1 MKHTSICV
9 SLALMIA
16 ALTAAALTAGDIA
29 PNQEKLAGVAD
40 GSITAARASWWG
52 FSEKD
57 STEILQAALDSGVS
71 VLTIDKQET
80 PWIVRPLKIPSN
92 IEVVLDDEVTV
103 EAKEGEFFGLVDSLL
118 TITGENVI
126 LRGGRGSVL
135 KMRKKDYQN
144 PPYEL
149 SEWRHAVRLHGVRN
163 VVIRDLTIRASG
175 GDGIYVGAG
184 EDGGPCENVVVRN
197 VFCDDNNRQGIS
209 VVSARGLLIEDCVL
223 ANTSGL
229 PPQAGI
235 DIEPNKPDQCLVDC
249 VVRRCLMANNSGDGI
264 EIYLPYMNADS
275 EPISVTIEDC
285 LSIWNGRNGL
295 SHLIENG
302 DGRSVAG
309 ELTIRN
315 CTLRNN
321 RFGFE
326 LASKGIDAHAMTI
339 ENLVIDFSTALDP
352 KLSPITVITCLPDQ
366 YPIGKMVWDGIT
378 VIDPLQREPITYIDR
393 TPFKYG
399 FFDITGS
406 LTRKTA
412 ADDPGVDETIDAAWL
427 QKHFPGRRDSGFP
440 VTEVDR
446 AKVRPACGAAA
457 AGTVEEPSVLW
468 EYDNGEWFF
477 FAKSGEPVTL
487 TMRLF
492 PPADPA
498 PNRDVRQVAPVLID
512 PDGNRTTLQPYGEE
526 GRDYTITPEKDG
538 LWTIKARSL
547 DGASALAA
555 CSAPNAATFYPEGS
569 FQCGE
574 GTCYFAVPEGTERF
588 ALSVNQ
594 YQPEEGTVVLTDPNG
609 KVRLKSDRIDGSA
622 MFEGDEAIPGVWKL
636 RVAKTGKDPSGFFLT
651 FYGLAPLVS
660 VEPDKTLEQAP

>member
-1 MKHTSICV
+1 MKHIFFCV
-9 SLALMIA
+9 SLALVFAAPVA
-16 ALTAAALTAGDIA
+16 ALMAGDIA
-29 PNQEKLAGVAD
+29 PDREKLARVAD
-40 GSITAARASWWG
+40 GTITAARASWWG
-52 FSEKD
+52 FSEED

-71 VLTIDKQET
+71 VLTIDKQQS
-80 PWIVRPLKIPSN
+80 PWIVRPLKIPSD
-92 IEVVLDDEVTV
+92 IEVILDDEVTV

-118 TITGENVI
+118 TITGENVT

-135 KMRKKDYQN
+135 KMRKRDYQN

-149 SEWRHAVRLHGVRN
+149 SEWRHAVRLHAVRN

-175 GDGIYVGAG
+175 GDGVYVGAG
-184 EDGGPCENVVVRN
+184 ANDEPCENVVIRN
-197 VFCDDNNRQGIS
+197 VLCDDNNRQGIS
-209 VVSARGLLIEDCVL
+209 VVTARGLLIEDCVL

-249 VVRRCLMANNSGDGI
+249 VVRRCLMANNAGDGI

-339 ENLVIDFSTALDP
+339 ENLVVDFSTALDP
-352 KLSPITVITCLPDQ
+352 NISPITVITCLPDQ
-366 YPIGKMVWDGIT
+366 YPIGKMVWEGIT
-378 VIDPLQREPITYIDR
+378 VIDPLRREPIRYVNR

-406 LTRKTA
+406 LRRKTG
-412 ADDPGVDETIDAAWL
+412 ADDPGVAETIDAAWL
-427 QKHFPGRRDSGFP
+427 QKHFPGSRQCGFP
-440 VTEVDR
+440 VSEVDR
-446 AKVRPACGAAA
+446 AKVRPAAGAAA
-457 AGTVEEPSVLW
+457 DGTAEEPSPLW
-468 EYDNGEWFF
+468 VYDKGQWFF
-477 FAKSGEPVTL
+477 FAKRGEPVKL
-487 TMRLF
+487 TMRLL
-492 PPADPA
+492 PPVDPA
-498 PNRDVRQVAPVLID
+498 PNRDVRQIAPVLID
-512 PDGNRTTLQPYGEE
+512 PDGNRTTLEPYGTE

-538 LWTIKARSL
+538 VWTLKAKSL

-555 CSAPNAATFYPEGS
+555 CSVPNAVTFFPEGS

-574 GTCYFAVPEGTERF
+574 GTYYFAVPEGTERF
-588 ALSVNQ
+588 AVSVNQ

-609 KVRLKSDRIDGSA
+609 KVCLASDRIDGSA
-622 MFEGDEAIPGVWKL
+622 RLEGDEAVPGVWTLK
-636 RVAKTGKDPSGFFLT
+636 VAKTGKEPSGFFLT
-651 FYGLAPLVS
+651 LYGLAPLVS

>member
-1 MKHTSICV
+1 MKHIFFCL
-9 SLALMIA
+9 SLALVFAAPVA
-16 ALTAAALTAGDIA
+16 ALMAGDIA
-29 PNQEKLAGVAD
+29 PDREKLARVAD
-40 GSITAARASWWG
+40 GTITAARASWWG
-52 FSEKD
+52 FNEQD

-71 VLTIDKQET
+71 VLTIDKQQS
-80 PWIVRPLKIPSN
+80 PWIVRPLKIPSD
-92 IEVVLDDEVTV
+92 IEVILDDEVTV

-118 TITGENVI
+118 TITGENVT

-135 KMRKKDYQN
+135 KMRKRDYQN

-149 SEWRHAVRLHGVRN
+149 SEWRHAVRLHAVRN

-175 GDGIYVGAG
+175 GDGVYVGAG
-184 EDGGPCENVVVRN
+184 ANDEPCENVVIRN
-197 VFCDDNNRQGIS
+197 VLCDDNNRQGIS
-209 VVSARGLLIEDCVL
+209 VVTARGLLIEDCVL

-235 DIEPNKPDQCLVDC
+235 DIEPNKPNQCLVDC
-249 VVRRCLMANNSGDGI
+249 VVRRCLMANNAGDGI
-264 EIYLPYMNADS
+264 EIYLPYINADS
-275 EPISVTIEDC
+275 EPISVTVEDC

-339 ENLVIDFSTALDP
+339 ENLVVDFSTALDP
-352 KLSPITVITCLPDQ
+352 NISPITVITCLPDQ
-366 YPIGKMVWDGIT
+366 YPIGKMVWEGIT
-378 VIDPLQREPITYIDR
+378 VIDPLRREPIRYVNR

-406 LTRKTA
+406 LRRKTG
-412 ADDPGVDETIDAAWL
+412 ADDPGVAETIDAAWL
-427 QKHFPGRRDSGFP
+427 QKHFPGSRQCGFP
-440 VTEVDR
+440 VSEVDR
-446 AKVRPACGAAA
+446 AKVRPAAGAAA
-457 AGTVEEPSVLW
+457 DGTAEEPSPLW
-468 EYDNGEWFF
+468 VYDKGQWFF
-477 FAKSGEPVTL
+477 FAKRGEPVKL
-487 TMRLF
+487 TMRLL
-492 PPADPA
+492 PPVDPA
-498 PNRDVRQVAPVLID
+498 PNRDVRQIAPVLID
-512 PDGNRTTLQPYGEE
+512 PDGNRTTLEPYGTE

-538 LWTIKARSL
+538 VWTLKAKSL

-555 CSAPNAATFYPEGS
+555 CSVPNAVTFFPEGS

-574 GTCYFAVPEGTERF
+574 GTYYFAVPEGTERF
-588 ALSVNQ
+588 AVSVNQ

-609 KVRLKSDRIDGSA
+609 KVCLKSDRIDGSA
-622 MFEGDEAIPGVWKL
+622 RLEGDEAVPGVWTLK
-636 RVAKTGKDPSGFFLT
+636 VAKTGKEPSGFFLT
-651 FYGLAPLVS
+651 LYGLAPLVS

>member
-1 MKHTSICV
+1 MKHIFFCV
-9 SLALMIA
+9 SLALVFAAPVA
-16 ALTAAALTAGDIA
+16 ALMAGDIA
-29 PNQEKLAGVAD
+29 PDREKLARVAD
-40 GSITAARASWWG
+40 GTITAARASWWG
-52 FSEKD
+52 FREED
-57 STEILQAALDSGVS
+57 STEILQAALDSGVR

-92 IEVVLDDEVTV
+92 IEVILANGVTV
-103 EAKEGEFFGLVDSLL
+103 EAKEGEFFGIFDSLV
-118 TITGENVI
+118 TITGENVT
-126 LRGGRGSVL
+126 LRGGWGSVL
-135 KMRKKDYQN
+135 KMRKSDYQN
-144 PPYEL
+144 PPYKP
-149 SEWRHAVRLHGVRN
+149 SEWRHAVRLHGVKN
-163 VVIRDLTIRASG
+163 VVIQHLMISSSG

-184 EDGGPCENVVVRN
+184 EDGGPCENLVIRGVY
-197 VFCDDNNRQGIS
+197 CEDNNRQGIS
-209 VVSARGLLIEDCVL
+209 VVSARGLLIEDCAL
-223 ANTSGL
+223 THTRGL

-275 EPISVTIEDC
+275 EPISVTIDSC
-285 LSIWNGRNGL
+285 LSLRNGRNGL

-315 CTLRNN
+315 CSLWNN
-321 RFGFE
+321 HFGVE

-339 ENLVIDFSTALDP
+339 ENLVVDCGTDSDP
-352 KLSPITVITCLPDQ
+352 NQSPITVITCLPDQ

-378 VIDPLQREPITYIDR
+378 VIDPLGREPITYIDR

-406 LTRKTA
+406 LTRKISA
-412 ADDPGVDETIDAAWL
+412 EEPGVTETIDAAWL
-427 QKHFPGRRDSGFP
+427 RKHFPGRRDSGFP
-440 VTEVDR
+440 VTKVDR
-446 AKVRPACGAAA
+446 AKVRPAKSAAA
-457 AGTVEEPSVLW
+457 AGSAEQPSLLW
-468 EYDNGEWFF
+468 VYDSGEWLF

-487 TMRLF
+487 TMRLL
-492 PPADPA
+492 PPVDPA
-498 PNRDVRQVAPVLID
+498 ANRDVRQVAPVLID
-512 PDGNRTTLQPYGEE
+512 PDGNRTTLEPYGAE
-526 GRDYTITPEKDG
+526 GRDYTITPDKDG
-538 LWTIKARSL
+538 IWTVKAKSL

-555 CSAPNAATFYPEGS
+555 CSAPNAATFFPEGS
-569 FQCGE
+569 FDCGE
-574 GTCYFAVPEGTERF
+574 GTYYFAVPEGTERF

-609 KVRLKSDRIDGSA
+609 KVCLKSDRVDGSA
-622 MFEGDEAIPGVWKL
+622 LFEGDEAIPGVWKL

-660 VEPDKTLEQAP
+660 VEPDKTLELLP